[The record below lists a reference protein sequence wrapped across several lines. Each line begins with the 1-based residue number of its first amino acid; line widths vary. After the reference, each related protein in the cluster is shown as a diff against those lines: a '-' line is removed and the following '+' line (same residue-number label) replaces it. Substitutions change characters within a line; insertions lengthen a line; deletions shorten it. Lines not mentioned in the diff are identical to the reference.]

1 MNPKVKIVG
10 IIPARYE
17 SSRFSGKPLALI
29 CGRPMI
35 QWVYERMLTSKYISD
50 LLVATD
56 DERIFEAVQ
65 RFNGRVVMT
74 SPTARS
80 GTDRVAEVAQNL
92 DADIVVNVQGD
103 EPLIIAEAVDAAIEP
118 LIDDPTVVV
127 STLVRPIN
135 SLEELQN
142 PNTVRVVFDRWHNA
156 LYFSRASIPHFRDWQ
171 QTPSWFNKSRYFQH
185 VGVYIFRRDFLL
197 KFAKM
202 EQTPLEKI
210 ENLEQLRVLENGY
223 PIRVVETDYNPI
235 CVDVPEDIPKV
246 EQFIQKH
253 HLS

>member
-74 SPTARS
+74 SPTVRS

-135 SLEELQN
+135 SLE
-142 PNTVRVVFDRWHNA
+142 
-156 LYFSRASIPHFRDWQ
+156 
-171 QTPSWFNKSRYFQH
+171 
-185 VGVYIFRRDFLL
+185 
-197 KFAKM
+197 
-202 EQTPLEKI
+202 
-210 ENLEQLRVLENGY
+210 
-223 PIRVVETDYNPI
+223 
-235 CVDVPEDIPKV
+235 
-246 EQFIQKH
+246 
-253 HLS
+253 